1 MSVRTRDR
9 LGALLLLG
17 FVGVLWVQRDYLT
30 PFGGIFPDR
39 VMIILAALL
48 LLDLVLSFTPYAS
61 LKEEKSEEKRIK
73 TYPVKM
79 AVVTVSLFL
88 WVGLIKY
95 FGFALSSIVVFTGIS
110 WYLADKRR
118 KIKTV
123 VNSIL
128 VAVALT
134 LLIVV
139 VFEKIL
145 LVPLPKG
152 ELLSRHL

>member
-1 MSVRTRDR
+1 
-9 LGALLLLG
+9 
-17 FVGVLWVQRDYLT
+17 
-30 PFGGIFPDR
+30 
-39 VMIILAALL
+39 
-48 LLDLVLSFTPYAS
+48 
-61 LKEEKSEEKRIK
+61 
-73 TYPVKM
+73 M